1 MWVWFMLGA
10 GIYEGFYVESRD
22 VGVVYVGAGI
32 CEGVYVEGRGV
43 GVVYVGGRDI

>member
-10 GIYEGFYVESRD
+10 GIYEGFYVEGRD

-32 CEGVYVEGRGV
+32 CEGFYVEGRGV